1 MKISIFGLGYV
12 GAVSVA
18 CLARDGHEVIGV
30 DIDSHKLDLI
40 RAGRSPIVE
49 EGIQEL
55 MRQVVDS
62 GRVRVTDDSQQAV
75 AGSELSFICVG
86 TPSSA
91 NGSQDL
97 TAILRLAEQI
107 GAALATKEAF
117 HVIVVR
123 STVQPGTVEEKIR
136 PLVEARSGKR
146 AGPDFALAF
155 QPEFLREGTS
165 IRDYDT
171 PPFTIVGSDNERAIA
186 RLRELFGHLPGEF
199 LTTRIRDAEAL
210 KMACNAFHA
219 LKIAFAN
226 EMGRTAQALGA
237 DAHEIMRL
245 LCRDTRLNISTAYMR
260 PGFAFGGS
268 CLPKDLRA
276 LTHLARTHEV
286 DVPLLASLLPSNRVH
301 IDHAVNAVLRRGRRR
316 VGMLG
321 LSFKP
326 GTDDLR
332 ESPLVTVAKRL
343 IGEGYELKVFDP
355 EVNLSRLMGANRRY
369 IDEHLPHIGSLMCA
383 SLEQLVGDSEIII
396 VGLAAPALNARL
408 IELCGPAHHVIDLVR
423 LPERAGLRASYEGIC
438 W

>member
-1 MKISIFGLGYV
+1 
-12 GAVSVA
+12 
-18 CLARDGHEVIGV
+18 
-30 DIDSHKLDLI
+30 
-40 RAGRSPIVE
+40 
-49 EGIQEL
+49 
-55 MRQVVDS
+55 
-62 GRVRVTDDSQQAV
+62 
-75 AGSELSFICVG
+75 
-86 TPSSA
+86 
-91 NGSQDL
+91 
-97 TAILRLAEQI
+97 
-107 GAALATKEAF
+107 
-117 HVIVVR
+117 
-123 STVQPGTVEEKIR
+123 VEEKIR